1 MSKQGRFMNIFKQIL
16 ILLPTVATLSG
27 CQLTVTNEGGGIVT
41 SESGTINCG
50 TVCTVSHDDVDVTE
64 VLIATPDTG
73 YIFTGWSG
81 GFCSGTDQ
89 CSVTVGPETDDITV
103 TATFLVDT
111 GEIPVA
117 YAGDDQAVLED
128 EIVQLDCTGSMDP
141 EGKAITYQWTQTSGN
156 NVVLDD
162 AQSCSPSFT
171 TGFGDQAYIF
181 SLVVND
187 GSQNSLSDSV
197 IVDAHQFAGKR
208 ISHHIDGL
216 NSVLFSKLIGSI
228 NVNGT
233 EEKIALDNDNA
244 FIALHN
250 AGLSIVDIS
259 DKSMPVELVTINDN
273 QGWVVDVVA
282 ANSIG
287 YFLKKGNTGIE
298 DKLIIMDAN
307 QPSAPIAEI
316 EGAVTVRGRIALHN
330 ERLYLQSDTGKLA
343 IYDIST
349 PSTPVLISNDNF
361 PITVTA
367 MIVSGNYLYATERSL
382 LNIIDIS
389 DAENPII
396 ISSLSTNS
404 EYGLNQMTIVGDL
417 MLAAS
422 YKHANFIDIKDPT
435 QPKLLNT
442 YTPPNSIKGISL
454 ISDYAVIATQ
464 YGGVQILD
472 ISNIENIINTGYEL
486 PGRWAY
492 SVATQGDLVFIGGEG
507 MSIYNINDII
517 KTNEIVDQLEI
528 QYSNDIVVG
537 EKNTHATDTHY
548 AYVSSQNIINI
559 YDIIN
564 PLKPQLV
571 SSISHADSGYHTFL
585 ADETNGGYL
594 YTVNRGQ
601 GLKIIDINNPAVP
614 LISGGLAIEEARR
627 VDVYGDKAYIT
638 SQTGIH
644 IVDISNKSA
653 PSELGFFPLAEGK
666 TWGYLGIKVKGNY
679 AYTIQQEYYDAEL
692 HIIDISNSSTPT
704 LLASLPVSLAEQIQI
719 EGDYAYITQRSYGFG
734 VIDISNPSQ
743 PVQITRLD
751 TRSSYSDVSI
761 IDGQA
766 FLTRSNGFYIYDL
779 RNIYTP
785 SLTGAYNVSTDRAE
799 SAVSKIGNYAAI
811 TDSFPGVSMFDI
823 SAKLILDNNY
833 HKAETESKLTYSVNW
848 ESDVAKEVKCAVVEG
863 SCSVIQTDLLTKTAI
878 VEWTLPSKTG
888 DYEIGIAAGHTN
900 QFQSAEDRVM
910 VTAPLQ

>member
-1 MSKQGRFMNIFKQIL
+1 MNIFKQIL

-187 GSQNSLSDSV
+187 GSQDSLADS
-197 IVDAHQFAGKR
+197 IAVDAHQFAGKR
-208 ISHHIDGL
+208 ISHHIDGI

-244 FIALHN
+244 FIALSN
-250 AGLSIVDIS
+250 QGLSIVDIS
-259 DKSMPVELVTINDN
+259 DKSMPVELANINDR
-273 QGWVVDVVA
+273 QSWVVDVVA
-282 ANSIG
+282 ANGIG
-287 YFLKKGNTGIE
+287 YFLKEESSEKK
-298 DKLIIMDAN
+298 DSVVIMDAK
-307 QPSAPIAEI
+307 QPSAPIAII
-316 EGAVTVRGRIALHN
+316 EGMITKKGKISLHN

-343 IYDIST
+343 IYDISI
-349 PSTPVLISNDNF
+349 PSIPVLISNDTF
-361 PITVTA
+361 PMTATA
-367 MIVSGNYLYATERSL
+367 MIVSGDFLYTTQKSQ
-382 LNIIDIS
+382 LNIVDIS
-389 DAENPII
+389 NAENPILV
-396 ISSLSTNS
+396 SSIDTNNVA
-404 EYGLNQMTIVGDL
+404 GLDQLTITGDL
-417 MLAAS
+417 LLAAS
-422 YKHANFIDIKDPT
+422 YKQASFIDIKNPT
-435 QPKLLNT
+435 QPVLLND
-442 YTPPNSIKGISL
+442 YTAPSSIKGISL
-454 ISDYAVIATQ
+454 TSNYAVVATL

-472 ISNIENIINTGYEL
+472 ISDIGNIINTGYQS
-486 PGRWAY
+486 PGRWGY

-507 MSIYNINDII
+507 MNIYNINDII
-517 KTNEIVDQLEI
+517 KTNETVAQINLRTSELVTSD
-528 QYSNDIVVG
+528 
-537 EKNTHATDTHY
+537 KNIYGAGTHY
-548 AYVSSQNIINI
+548 AYTAGGGTINI
-559 YDIIN
+559 LDIIN
-564 PLKPQLV
+564 PLEPQLI
-571 SSISHADSGYHTFL
+571 STISHSENNSLTVI
-585 ADETNGGYL
+585 ADETNDGYL
-594 YTVNRGQ
+594 YAANGST
-601 GLKIIDINNPAVP
+601 GLKIINISNPSVP
-614 LISGGLAIEEARR
+614 FVSGVLPIEEARR
-627 VDVYGDKAYIT
+627 IDVFGEIACIT
-638 SQTGIH
+638 SSTGIY
-644 IVDISNKSA
+644 IIDISNKSA
-653 PSELGFFPLAEGK
+653 PSQLGFFPLLEGNN
-666 TWGYLGIKVKGNY
+666 WGYMGIKIKGDY
-679 AYTIQQEYYDAEL
+679 AYAIQPEYYDAEL
-692 HIIDISNSSTPT
+692 LVIDISNTSTPT
-704 LLASLPVSLAEQIQI
+704 LLTRLPVSLAEQIEI
-719 EGDYAYITQRSYGFG
+719 EGDYAYVTQRSYGFG
-734 VIDISNPSQ
+734 IIDISKPSQ
-743 PVQITRLD
+743 PKMISRLD
-751 TRSSYSDVSI
+751 TRNSYENISI
-761 IDGQA
+761 IDEQA
-766 FLTRSNGFYIYDL
+766 FLTRSDGFYIYDL
-779 RNIYTP
+779 RNVYTP
-785 SLTGAYNVSTDRAE
+785 SLKAAYKVSSRNTFSRVA
-799 SAVSKIGNYAAI
+799 KIGSYAAI
-811 TDSFPGVSMFDI
+811 VDYFPGVSMFDI
-823 SAKLILDNNY
+823 SDKLMLDNNY
-833 HKAETESKLTYSVNW
+833 HKAEAESKLTYSVNW

-863 SCSVIQTDLLTKTAI
+863 SCSVIQTDFLTKTAI
-878 VEWTLPSKTG
+878 VEWILPSNAG